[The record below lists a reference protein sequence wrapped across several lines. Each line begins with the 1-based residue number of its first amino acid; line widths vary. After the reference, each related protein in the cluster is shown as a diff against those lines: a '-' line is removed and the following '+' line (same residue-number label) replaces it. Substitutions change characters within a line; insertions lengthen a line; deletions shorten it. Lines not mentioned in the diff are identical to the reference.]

1 MIDLNYWEKLED
13 LEAKEIAKGIKRKLF
28 YCENDPRM
36 MIVCFEID
44 SPPMTFPMHKHEHEQ
59 LGFVLQG
66 KAKFTIGKETKIIE
80 KNTFYRIPPN
90 VEHGA
95 EILGP
100 EKGIFLDIFS
110 PIRKDFIEGDKPFYL
125 EEEND

>member
-1 MIDLNYWEKLED
+1 MFVLNYWEKLKD

-36 MIVCFEID
+36 MIVCLEIE
-44 SPPMTFPMHKHEHEQ
+44 SPPVTFPMHKHEHEQ

-66 KAKFTIGKETKIIE
+66 KAKFTIGEETKIVE
-80 KNTFYRIPPN
+80 KNTFYKIPSN

-100 EKGIFLDIFS
+100 EKGVFIDIFT
-110 PIRKDFIEGDKPFYL
+110 PIRKDFLEGEKPFYF
-125 EEEND
+125 EEKND

>member
-1 MIDLNYWEKLED
+1 MNYWEKLNEM
-13 LEAKEIAKGIKRKLF
+13 EAKEIAPGITRKLF
-28 YCENDPRM
+28 YSENNPRM
-36 MIVCFEID
+36 MIVCLEIE
-44 SPPMTFPMHKHEHEQ
+44 SPPVSFPIHKHEHEQ

-66 KAKFTIGKETKIIE
+66 KAKFTIGKETKIVE

-100 EKGIFLDIFS
+100 EKGIFIDIFS
-110 PIRKDFIEGDKPFYL
+110 PIRKDFLESGKPFYFDKK
-125 EEEND
+125 ND